1 MNVHIS
7 KERTQ
12 MKRSIMLT
20 ITSLLSILCMM
31 FHLSDEVVRG
41 FEPGGVNNV
50 TGGLILV
57 VWLFGT
63 LVLAERRSG
72 YIIMLL
78 GSIMGVG
85 VAVLHMT
92 GSGLVGPRVVNSG
105 RVLFWVLTLMILQVS
120 ALFSFI
126 LSVLGLWS
134 LPWRRRTR
142 SV

>member
-1 MNVHIS
+1 
-7 KERTQ
+7 
-12 MKRSIMLT
+12 
-20 ITSLLSILCMM
+20 
-31 FHLSDEVVRG
+31 
-41 FEPGGVNNV
+41 
-50 TGGLILV
+50 
-57 VWLFGT
+57 LFGT